1 MSITASLLV
10 EKVKLAGVVG
20 AGGAGFPTHIKYQ
33 GQADHV
39 IINGAECEPLL
50 WADKEIM
57 RLRAAQVISAL
68 RSVMEAKG
76 AKQGVIVIKRKHQDI
91 VDTMQKACSRFQVN
105 LELIDDYYPA
115 GDEHV
120 LIHEVTGEP
129 LPAGVIPAHRKIIV
143 NNVETML
150 NVNNA
155 LQGEPVTEKW
165 VTVTGAVARPST
177 FIVPLGTPIKL
188 LIDAAGG
195 VTETGYTVI
204 SGGPMMGSI
213 INPESPV
220 TKIIKGI
227 LVFPSRLPVSVRCNT
242 SLADILRLS
251 KKFCV
256 QCSYCTQMCPR
267 YLLGH
272 PLEPHRIMRAFAYSS
287 DLTPAVFRLA
297 HLCCECGV
305 CSVIACPM
313 GISPMHV
320 NKWLK
325 KELSQRGLRYEKGND
340 QGRPRA
346 DRGMRLISSKNVL
359 RRLGIGSYDH
369 YAGYRKFDNSKV
381 QEVRLPLKQHVGN
394 PAVPK
399 VKTGDQVKKGDLI
412 AEVVEGIG
420 ASLHASISGVVK
432 VITSDMIVIRAEKHS
447 AARGV

>member
-1 MSITASLLV
+1 MSVTASLLV
-10 EKVKLAGVVG
+10 EKVQHAGVVG

-39 IINGAECEPLL
+39 IVNGAECEPLL

-57 RLRAAQVISAL
+57 RLRAPQVISAL
-68 RSVMEAKG
+68 RTVMEALE
-76 AKQGVIVIKRKHQDI
+76 AKNGVIVIKRKYQDI
-91 VDTMQKACSRFQVN
+91 VDTLEKACSRFQVK
-105 LELIDDYYPA
+105 LKLIDDYYPA

-129 LPAGVIPAHRKIIV
+129 LPPGVIPAQRKIIV

-165 VTVTGAVARPST
+165 VTVTGAVAKPST

-188 LIDAAGG
+188 LIEAAGG
-195 VTETGYTVI
+195 VTETSYTVI

-213 INPESPV
+213 INPEAPV
-220 TKIIKGI
+220 TKTTKGI
-227 LVFPSRLPVSVRCNT
+227 LVFPSRIPVSVRCST
-242 SLADILRLS
+242 DLADILRLS
-251 KKFCV
+251 KRFCI
-256 QCSYCTQMCPR
+256 QCSFCTQLCPR

-287 DLTPAVFRLA
+287 DLTLDVFRLA
-297 HLCCECGV
+297 YLCCECGV

-325 KELSQRGLRYEKGND
+325 KELSQKGLRYESGNE
-340 QGRPRA
+340 QRGPRA
-346 DRGMRLISSKNVL
+346 DRNMRLIPSKNVL
-359 RRLGIGSYDH
+359 RRLGISNYDH
-369 YAGYRKFDNSKV
+369 YAGYKKFDSTKV

-412 AEVVEGIG
+412 AEVSEGIG

-432 VITSDMIVIRAEKHS
+432 DVTSDMIVIRAEKQS